1 MQLLS
6 PRLLKSLRGEM
17 AKRLDETNKSIIKA
31 LGDGRRPFSAVAD
44 ELGITENT
52 VRSRVN
58 RMVDEG
64 ILNISSLVNPEM
76 IPGLQVVMMGVKL
89 KTLDLERK
97 AKEFCALKG
106 VFSAAVVTGRY
117 DLIVQLVI
125 SERDGLSLLDFF
137 KHELVKVSEILE
149 VETFVVYQSHDL
161 WVPYCI

>member
-1 MQLLS
+1 
-6 PRLLKSLRGEM
+6 M

-64 ILNISSLVNPEM
+64 ILNISSLINPEM